1 MAQIQYSQS
10 SIAGLKEALA
20 ALDEQIK
27 NQHGD
32 DNSRLPK
39 EIIFVE
45 TKRSS
50 KKKIKT
56 KWRIRFDAPQD

>member
-27 NQHGD
+27 NQHGE
-32 DNSRLPK
+32 NSRLPK

-50 KKKIKT
+50 KKKTKT
-56 KWRIRFDAPQD
+56 KWRIRFDAQQD

>member
-27 NQHGD
+27 NQQD
-32 DNSRLPK
+32 DNFRLPK
-39 EIIFVE
+39 EIVFVE
-45 TKRSS
+45 VKRSA
-50 KKKIKT
+50 KKKTKT
-56 KWRIRFDAPQD
+56 KWRIRFDASQN

>member
-27 NQHGD
+27 NQHGE
-32 DNSRLPK
+32 NFRLPK

-45 TKRSS
+45 TKHSS
-50 KKKIKT
+50 KKKTKT
-56 KWRIRFDAPQD
+56 KWRIRFDSPQD